1 MMYSFSVEPERSR
14 ALIKLKSSC
23 SVKGAISA
31 GVILKQ
37 KAGSSLSCPSKRR
50 TLKPLSILE
59 DLGCVFC
66 STRAD
71 ESVFGFW
78 CVSSQRSVVGASHG
92 EQPLQGVSG
101 VRVLHGALCLEVVDQ
116 QGNGLQQ
123 LLFRKLR
130 EDRKKT
136 SVTHLLP
143 PLNPASSDRGSHL
156 TPEDHHVL
164 DGVRLE
170 DWELVHCNNTGCSR

>member
-1 MMYSFSVEPERSR
+1 MCF
-14 ALIKLKSSC
+14 A
-23 SVKGAISA
+23 AH
-31 GVILKQ
+31 
-37 KAGSSLSCPSKRR
+37 
-50 TLKPLSILE
+50 
-59 DLGCVFC
+59 
-66 STRAD
+66 AD
-71 ESVFGFW
+71 EPDFGFW

-101 VRVLHGALCLEVVDQ
+101 VGVLHGAPRLEVVDQ

-130 EDRKKT
+130 EDGRKT
-136 SVTHLLP
+136 SLTHLPP
-143 PLNPASSDRGSHL
+143 PLNPASSDGGSHL

-170 DWELVHCNNTGCSR
+170 DWELVNCNNTESSRQPQKFHD

>member
-1 MMYSFSVEPERSR
+1 MMYSFSVEPGRVR
-14 ALIKLKSSC
+14 ALNKRMSSC

-37 KAGSSLSCPSKRR
+37 KTGSSLSCPSKRR

-59 DLGCVFC
+59 DLGCVCFAAHA
-66 STRAD
+66 AD

-101 VRVLHGALCLEVVDQ
+101 VRVLHGALRLEVVDQ

-123 LLFRKLR
+123 LLLRKLR
-130 EDRKKT
+130 EDRRKT

-143 PLNPASSDRGSHL
+143 PLNPASSDRGLAPDS
-156 TPEDHHVL
+156 
-164 DGVRLE
+164 
-170 DWELVHCNNTGCSR
+170 